1 MIAGGILKVC
11 KLVNTAEKGHKP
23 VYELQ
28 EKDRYFYSKKS
39 LSVNRSHFARQD
51 GITVDNAV
59 RCHNVLSDQFEVNE
73 YVILDDANNTQM
85 QITDVNDYPDL
96 NVTDLTLKKVN
107 DFYDVIS

>member
-11 KLVNTAEKGHKP
+11 KLVNTADKGFKP
-23 VYELQ
+23 VYELE
-28 EKDRYFYSKKS
+28 EKARYFYSKKS

-51 GITVDNAV
+51 GITIDNIV
-59 RCHNVLSDQFEVNE
+59 RCHNVLADQFETDE
-73 YVILDDANNTQM
+73 YVVLDNGIQM

-107 DFYDVIS
+107 DLYDVIS